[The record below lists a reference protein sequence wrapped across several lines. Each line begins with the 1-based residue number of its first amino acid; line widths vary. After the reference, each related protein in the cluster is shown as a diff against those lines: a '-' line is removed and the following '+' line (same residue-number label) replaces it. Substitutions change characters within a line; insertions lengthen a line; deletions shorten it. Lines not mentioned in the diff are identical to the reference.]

1 MSGRDPGGYCR
12 IDKWLWAARFF
23 KTRGAA
29 TEAVLGG
36 RAQVNGQRVKPS
48 KELHVSDRVDVQV
61 GAIRFTVV
69 VTGLADKRG
78 PASVARTLYSETEES
93 RLLREQRA
101 LERRL
106 AVPLGADLG
115 ARPTK
120 QDRRRLEA
128 LRRAERRRPG
138 SGL

>member
-1 MSGRDPGGYCR
+1 MDARASTR

-23 KTRGAA
+23 KTRGLA

-36 RAQVNGQRVKPS
+36 HVQVNGARVKPS
-48 KELHVSDRVDVQV
+48 RDVRAGDV
-61 GAIRFTVV
+61 LEIRIGTVAWT
-69 VTGLADKRG
+69 VTVKGVAEKRG
-78 PASVARTLYSETEES
+78 PASVARELYEES
-93 RLLREQRA
+93 TESRAAREQHA

-106 AVPLGADLG
+106 ARPLGADLG

-128 LRRAERRRPG
+128 LRRAGRRGRRA
-138 SGL
+138 